1 VLSAGHD
8 EYWSAGQRRA
18 WDGAL
23 ARSTNIAAMGANNAY
38 WEVRYGAVRRTIERV
53 DQFRALEPARP
64 ECRLFGVMTAYNAQR
79 PAGFPPTPYSLA
91 ASPRDPW
98 VAGTGLTRAD
108 DVPGVVGYEW
118 DTLSA
123 GCFPGRVTRLLRA
136 SPSGEDGKPHPA
148 DAVRGVATRSGARM
162 FAAGSIQF
170 AWGLD
175 GYGNHLPSR
184 RLQLLMEKALSDMTR
199 PAPPRPLTV
208 DAATGRLRA
217 RRPAAAAIGG
227 ATGQARSATR
237 RCPSTAGALR
247 RRPSQP
253 GADPTDHVWDS
264 SSLGTSPI
272 TTV

>member
-1 VLSAGHD
+1 MRVL
-8 EYWSAGQRRA
+8 RTVVLT
-18 WDGAL
+18 AL
-23 ARSTNIAAMGANNAY
+23 LVPAAAHAAIPSPTNAITAEN
-38 WEVRYGAVRRTIERV
+38 
-53 DQFRALEPARP
+53 ARP
-64 ECRLFGVMTAYNAQR
+64 GTRLGWY
-79 PAGFPPTPYSLA
+79 G
-91 ASPRDPW
+91 
-98 VAGTGLTRAD
+98 GTG
-108 DVPGVVGYEW
+108 
-118 DTLSA
+118 
-123 GCFPGRVTRLLRA
+123 GRQLA
-136 SPSGEDGKPHPA
+136 CNPHPA

>member
-1 VLSAGHD
+1 MRVL
-8 EYWSAGQRRA
+8 RTVVLT
-18 WDGAL
+18 AL
-23 ARSTNIAAMGANNAY
+23 LVPAAAHAAIPSPTNAITAEN
-38 WEVRYGAVRRTIERV
+38 
-53 DQFRALEPARP
+53 ARP
-64 ECRLFGVMTAYNAQR
+64 GTRLGWY
-79 PAGFPPTPYSLA
+79 G
-91 ASPRDPW
+91 
-98 VAGTGLTRAD
+98 GTG
-108 DVPGVVGYEW
+108 
-118 DTLSA
+118 
-123 GCFPGRVTRLLRA
+123 GRQLA
-136 SPSGEDGKPHPA
+136 CNPHPA

-184 RLQLLMEKALSDMTR
+184 RLQLLMEKALSDMT
-199 PAPPRPLTV
+199 
-208 DAATGRLRA
+208 
-217 RRPAAAAIGG
+217 AAAAIGG
-227 ATGQARSATR
+227 ATGPVRSATR